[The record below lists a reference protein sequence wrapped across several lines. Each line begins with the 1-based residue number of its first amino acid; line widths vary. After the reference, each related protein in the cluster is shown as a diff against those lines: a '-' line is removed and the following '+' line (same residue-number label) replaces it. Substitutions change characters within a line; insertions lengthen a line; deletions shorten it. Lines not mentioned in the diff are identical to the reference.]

1 MLEESFSSNSVISLF
16 PDEKIE
22 DQEIELCVLCPF
34 NFLKDDGLIVSPKM
48 GVCPHLSFAR
58 GASYQ

>member
-1 MLEESFSSNSVISLF
+1 MLEEGFPSNSVISLF

-22 DQEIELCVLCPF
+22 DQEIQLCVLCQF
-34 NFLKDDGLIVSPKM
+34 NFLKDDGLIVRPEVGM
-48 GVCPHLSFAR
+48 YPHLSFAR